1 MKMPGK
7 KTLLICATLVCLLAG
22 QAAAQEPTRIAQNA
36 AWGSYSAAA
45 DGGKTCYILSIP
57 SEKPQPS
64 DRDHGEVFF
73 MLAQHS
79 GQNAGLEPQFK
90 VGYPFKD
97 NSKVTLEVDGKK
109 FQMFTKGDSAWLE
122 NPAEESAVVDSM
134 RNGKN
139 MSLIGFSRRGTQTS
153 YVFSL
158 SGVSAS
164 LKDIATCK

>member
-1 MKMPGK
+1 MKMRG
-7 KTLLICATLVCLLAG
+7 TYLFLACATVVMLFASPTM
-22 QAAAQEPTRIAQNA
+22 AQEPSRIAQNN

-57 SEKPQPS
+57 SEKPQPT
-64 DRDHGEVFF
+64 DRDHGDVFF
-73 MLAQHS
+73 MLAQHP
-79 GQNAGLEPQFK
+79 GQSSTLEPQFK

-97 NSKVTLEVDGKK
+97 DSKVTLEIDGRK
-109 FQMFTKGDSAWLE
+109 FTMFTRGDSAWLE
-122 NPAEESAVVDSM
+122 NPAEEAAVVDSM
-134 RNGKN
+134 RSGKN

-164 LKDIATCK
+164 LKDIASCK